1 MVGRIC
7 TLLAVSA
14 LAFSSP
20 VVAHAQSV
28 PPVRSLAPSAKRES
42 VDGVPLSHLPP
53 AGMCRVWID
62 NVPPAQQPAPTD
74 CPTAIRNRPPNAR
87 VIFSDDNPRDRSPDK
102 RDKGDRGRRGDDER
116 DKDKRDA
123 KRKKPDGNVVS

>member
-7 TLLAVSA
+7 TLLAISG
-14 LAFSSP
+14 LMLTSP
-20 VVAHAQSV
+20 NSAHAQSV
-28 PPVRSLAPSAKRES
+28 PPVRSLAPSARRES
-42 VDGVPLSHLPP
+42 VDGVPASHMPP

-87 VIFSDDNPRDRSPDK
+87 VIFSDDDPRGRSGDK
-102 RDKGDRGRRGDDER
+102 RDRGDRSRGGDDDR

-123 KRKKPDGNVVS
+123 KRKKPEGNVGS